1 LRGGRSRLAGIARD
15 EVVSGTYWRQEFNI
29 DGLLLYAYKLNNITM
44 KLKQQGKDIMN
55 LHEIAAIQLK
65 NKDLIKLSEQAK
77 EKSMLLLDEQ
87 GISALA
93 LALSN
98 TLVDLV
104 QHPEKIKA

>member
-1 LRGGRSRLAGIARD
+1 
-15 EVVSGTYWRQEFNI
+15 
-29 DGLLLYAYKLNNITM
+29 M

-77 EKSMLLLDEQ
+77 EKSMLILDEQ

-98 TLVDLV
+98 TLVDFV